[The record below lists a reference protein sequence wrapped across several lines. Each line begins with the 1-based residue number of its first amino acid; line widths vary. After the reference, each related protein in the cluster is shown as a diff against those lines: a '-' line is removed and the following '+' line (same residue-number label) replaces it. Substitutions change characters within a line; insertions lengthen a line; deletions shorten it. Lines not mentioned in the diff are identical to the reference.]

1 MLLPRRMRWEIL
13 HFAAFFASPQF
24 HQFCVILCKCICILH
39 VSPISPICVIHCK
52 CICYSAFFTS
62 PQFPWHMDQSLPV
75 YLLLLQIQPPRI
87 ALSVRP
93 CHSDIISLPLI
104 NRSVSGES
112 GKPKAWVGL
121 GWGDYGPSYLI
132 IVSHASHGVSVKIFK

>member
-24 HQFCVILCKCICILH
+24 HQFSVILCKCICILRVLPISPSLCH
-39 VSPISPICVIHCK
+39 SLQGYLHSLRLANLRHSLQVYLLFCILYVSPISCRI
-52 CICYSAFFTS
+52 
-62 PQFPWHMDQSLPV
+62 DQSLQV

-87 ALSVRP
+87 ALSVRL

-104 NRSVSGES
+104 NFATHIKYSNNVM
-112 GKPKAWVGL
+112 
-121 GWGDYGPSYLI
+121 
-132 IVSHASHGVSVKIFK
+132 